1 MYDFILQ
8 NKMENSTFL
17 EYISIY
23 YLNAGEKFDMQLD
36 STDLKILQYLQDDGR
51 ISNQELAEK
60 VFLSPSSCLRRV
72 RLLEES
78 GVISHYSAVLDT
90 TVLGLEV
97 DAFVQVTMRRDVEQW
112 HENFSLALQSWPEV
126 VGSYIITGDANY
138 LLRVRARNLKHYSA
152 FVLERLYKT
161 TGVLDIRS
169 NIVLQTLK
177 DSSTIAPALLI
188 AEQR

>member
-1 MYDFILQ
+1 
-8 NKMENSTFL
+8 ME
-17 EYISIY
+17 
-23 YLNAGEKFDMQLD
+23 LD
-36 STDLKILQYLQDDGR
+36 AIDLKILQYLQEDGR
-51 ISNQELAEK
+51 ISNQDLADK

-78 GVISHYSAVLDT
+78 GVINHYSAVLNAEI
-90 TVLGLEV
+90 LGFEV

-112 HENFSLALQSWPEV
+112 HENFSKALQDWPEV

-138 LLRVRARNLKHYSA
+138 LLRVKARNLKHYSS

-161 TGVLDIRS
+161 AGVLDIRS

-177 DSSTIAPALLI
+177 DNRDLAPSLLV
-188 AEQR
+188 QK

>member
-1 MYDFILQ
+1 
-8 NKMENSTFL
+8 
-17 EYISIY
+17 
-23 YLNAGEKFDMQLD
+23 MQLD
-36 STDLKILQYLQDDGR
+36 ATDIKILHYLQTDGR
-51 ISNQELAEK
+51 VSNQELADK

-78 GVISHYSAVLDT
+78 GIIQHYSAVLNPT
-90 TVLGLEV
+90 ALGLEV

-112 HENFSLALQSWPEV
+112 HENFTLALQSWPEV

-138 LLRVRARNLKHYSA
+138 LLRVKARNLKHYSS

-177 DSSTIAPALLI
+177 DTSEIAVDLLHP
-188 AEQR
+188 EN

>member
-1 MYDFILQ
+1 MLGKFLQ
-8 NKMENSTFL
+8 NEVGNAAIL
-17 EYISIY
+17 EYIANVQ
-23 YLNAGEKFDMQLD
+23 LNNDGKFDMQLD
-36 STDLKILQYLQDDGR
+36 ATDLKILQFLQADGR
-51 ISNQELAEK
+51 ISNQDLAEK

-78 GVISHYSAVLDT
+78 GIISHYSAVLNT
-90 TVLGLEV
+90 TLLGLEV
-97 DAFVQVTMRRDVEQW
+97 DAFVQVTMRRDVEKW
-112 HENFSLALQSWPEV
+112 HENFTLALQSWPEV
-126 VGSYIITGDANY
+126 VGCHIITGDANY

-177 DSSTIAPALLI
+177 DSSEIAPALLVNG
-188 AEQR
+188 